1 MKYKATMNL
10 LSASGYAMPF
20 ELSENSPLEISLN
33 YGSPVELSNGK
44 KMKSK
49 GTDFK
54 VAPATWLKALAT
66 GVVTGINQDPIQ
78 GTVVQVTYVN
88 QETAEPCRYD
98 VTYGYVGQVF
108 CRYGQRVNAGD
119 NIAMSKDKL
128 HIEVRYNGELI
139 NPVDFLVM
147 VRDNIIMESQKQMD
161 GNNPEVATMDL
172 GVQTPYDETQ
182 NEIDMLCSKYF
193 LRYFVDATL
202 GRYRVPQPT
211 TDALTSLI
219 NDGIRQH
226 FIFERIPSSFNP
238 AGLGE
243 SSVNWQSRMQ
253 TILFEDF
260 QLYLALKHGVF
271 LSTLNELEKKKLL
284 TGL

>member
-147 VRDNIIMESQKQMD
+147 VRDNIIMES
-161 GNNPEVATMDL
+161 
-172 GVQTPYDETQ
+172 
-182 NEIDMLCSKYF
+182 
-193 LRYFVDATL
+193 
-202 GRYRVPQPT
+202 
-211 TDALTSLI
+211 
-219 NDGIRQH
+219 
-226 FIFERIPSSFNP
+226 
-238 AGLGE
+238 
-243 SSVNWQSRMQ
+243 
-253 TILFEDF
+253 
-260 QLYLALKHGVF
+260 
-271 LSTLNELEKKKLL
+271 
-284 TGL
+284 